1 MKYFSIIF
9 ITLWIFLP
17 SCTKVFFEE
26 PQPAGKKNL
35 SSIPGKVQ
43 GLYLSNSGDS
53 VLRIH
58 KNNITSYLDSGRQLK
73 FKINNDF
80 LIRKLDG
87 DFYINVK
94 DRDNSYWMVLLFT
107 YKKGKLFVKYPVQN
121 SEIVDKYHAITE
133 IEIKTNNI
141 LKTNE
146 YILNPC
152 RKELKELLKTD
163 FFESRDTL
171 IKAR

>member
-1 MKYFSIIF
+1 
-9 ITLWIFLP
+9 
-17 SCTKVFFEE
+17 
-26 PQPAGKKNL
+26 
-35 SSIPGKVQ
+35 
-43 GLYLSNSGDS
+43 
-53 VLRIH
+53 
-58 KNNITSYLDSGRQLK
+58 
-73 FKINNDF
+73 
-80 LIRKLDG
+80 
-87 DFYINVK
+87 
-94 DRDNSYWMVLLFT
+94 MVLLFT